1 MSVTITLTDSQFKE
15 VKKAGTWFK
24 LMAKE
29 EEPGYF
35 WFAGAAGTGKTTVV
49 PHIIDQCGLSASEVA
64 FMAPSGKASKV
75 LTSKLRAMGL
85 DASAKTIH
93 SSIYRPKSLKA
104 EVLQKKVEDLG
115 KSLHTA
121 TEYKAPDVFFE
132 GNRYDI
138 GAAQKMLKQLNH
150 DLDKAYIST
159 DGPTWQLNSESPIRT
174 MSLIVTDESSM
185 INEEMAADIM
195 SFGIPVIA
203 IGDPGQLPPV
213 AGSWGFCGNNPDAL
227 LTEIHRQA
235 ADNPIIALADFI
247 RKGGDI
253 EVGNWGDTVKIIK
266 RKNDNETLNMD
277 LNPQIICGTN
287 KKRWSL
293 TQKIRKAAGYDLVGI
308 MEGEPLLCRKNSRVA
323 LDLVN
328 GTFLT
333 CDRDYELING
343 GTTFALSATDE
354 DGVKRN
360 LTTIQA
366 LFEEHYLRQSGGFT
380 GDKRSVFEAKKKH
393 HHVDWGWVVTAHIS
407 QGSQW
412 DHVIVHDES
421 NVFRDDSYRWLYTA
435 VTRAAEKLTVVI

>member
-1 MSVTITLTDSQFKE
+1 MSITLTDSQFKE
-15 VKKAGTWFK
+15 VKKAGVWYK
-24 LMAKE
+24 QAVGQQ
-29 EEPGYF
+29 EPGHF
-35 WFAGAAGTGKTTVV
+35 WFAGSAGTGKTTVV
-49 PHIIDQCGLSASEVA
+49 PHIIDACGLSASEVA

-75 LTSKLRAMGL
+75 LTGKLRAMGL
-85 DASAKTIH
+85 DAVAKTIH

-104 EVLQKKVEDLG
+104 EVLQHKVEDLG
-115 KSLHTA
+115 KALHA
-121 TEYKAPDVFFE
+121 ASEFKAPDVFFE
-132 GNRYDI
+132 GNRYQLKD
-138 GAAQKMLKQLNH
+138 AQKMLKQLNH

-159 DGPTWQLNSESPIRT
+159 DGPTWQLNAESPIRT

-185 INEEMAADIM
+185 INEDMAADIK

-213 AGSWGFCGNNPDAL
+213 MGAWGFCGGTPDAL

-235 ADNPIIALADFI
+235 AGNPIIALADFI

-253 EVGNWGDTVKIIK
+253 EVGTWGDTVKIIR
-266 RKNDNETLNMD
+266 RKEDDETLNMD
-277 LNPQIICGTN
+277 LTPQIICGTN

-293 TQKIRKAAGYDLVGI
+293 TQKIRKSAGYDLVGI
-308 MEGEPLLCRKNSRVA
+308 MEGEPLLCRKNSRTA

-333 CDRDYELING
+333 CDRDYELVDG
-343 GTTFALSATDE
+343 GVTFALQATDE
-354 DGVKRN
+354 DGVKRH
-360 LTTIQA
+360 LTTVQA
-366 LFEEHYLRQSGGFT
+366 LFEEHYLKQSGGFT

-393 HHVDWGWVVTAHIS
+393 HHVDWGWCITAHIS

-421 NVFRDDSYRWLYTA
+421 GVFRDDSHRWLYTA